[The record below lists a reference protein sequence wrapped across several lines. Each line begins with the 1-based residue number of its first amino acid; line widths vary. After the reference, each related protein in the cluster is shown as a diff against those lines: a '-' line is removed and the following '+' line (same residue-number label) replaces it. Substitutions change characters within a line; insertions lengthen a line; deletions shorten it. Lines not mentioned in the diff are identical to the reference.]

1 MKNGLIWYN
10 SVWHNFYENIHSEM
24 IGFAI
29 TVLILGNTDQYLRIK
44 FEKQKLILQNSIPK
58 ELNMFNLRLSPRSV
72 AYGLGLTA
80 ILGITL
86 TLVVVAQDATD
97 DGEPV
102 IDTIDTSTEG
112 AQVELVPDP
121 DATDAISYF
130 LFLSANT
137 FVPYDDD
144 MTYNYGGGGCVYRTG
159 GASYMEH
166 SLVLPQGAE
175 ISQVRLYF
183 KDSNSI
189 YNAEVQLYAFPGDG
203 TNEKLADLQTAGTPG
218 QGYLDSDPFLHSV
231 DNSAEAL
238 SLRLDFQESSNDLL
252 EICGVRVRYQYSP
265 SISALPLILNGV
277 SP

>member
-1 MKNGLIWYN
+1 M
-10 SVWHNFYENIHSEM
+10 S
-24 IGFAI
+24 
-29 TVLILGNTDQYLRIK
+29 
-44 FEKQKLILQNSIPK
+44 
-58 ELNMFNLRLSPRSV
+58 NLRLSPRSI
-72 AYGLGLTA
+72 AYGLALAA
-80 ILGITL
+80 ILGIAL
-86 TLVVVAQDATD
+86 TLVVVAQDTTD

-102 IDTIDTSTEG
+102 ENTIDTTTEG
-112 AQVELVPDP
+112 TQVDP
-121 DATDAISYF
+121 VSDPASNRAISYF

-144 MTYNYGGGGCVYRTG
+144 MTYNYGGGGCVYRAG
-159 GASYMEH
+159 DGPSWMEH

-175 ISQVRLYF
+175 ITQLRLYF

-203 TNEKLADLQTAGTPG
+203 TSEKLADLETAGTPG
-218 QGYLDSDPFLHSV
+218 QDYLDSGHLSYIV

-238 SLRLDFQESSNDLL
+238 SLRLDFQQSGNDLL

-265 SISALPLILNGV
+265 SFSLLPLVLNGA